1 MSHCVTFTRLKA
13 TLSKILYQMATDLS
27 TAIPLA
33 IPLHRFVDELTAGL
47 LPRAVSRKSIII
59 NQIDRDLEVGLDE
72 NLLAFV
78 LWNLL
83 DRAVDST
90 ENECI
95 HIESVCLGEST
106 MIRVR
111 NAGVYFYRSCANCFR
126 QMQDAAEKLG
136 GSISIDSWDMGTTV
150 ALTLHKD
157 LTAA

>member
-1 MSHCVTFTRLKA
+1 
-13 TLSKILYQMATDLS
+13 MASDVYT
-27 TAIPLA
+27 T

-47 LPRAVSRKSIII
+47 IPRAVSRKSIII
-59 NQIDRDLEVGLDE
+59 NQIDRDLEVGSDE

-83 DRAVDST
+83 DKVVDST
-90 ENECI
+90 QNECI
-95 HIESVCLGEST
+95 HIESVKMGEST

-126 QMQDAAEKLG
+126 QVQDAAEKLG
-136 GSISIDSWDMGTTV
+136 GSISIDSWEMSTTV

-157 LTAA
+157 LRTAGKAA

>member
-1 MSHCVTFTRLKA
+1 
-13 TLSKILYQMATDLS
+13 MASDVYT
-27 TAIPLA
+27 T

-59 NQIDRDLEVGLDE
+59 NQIDRELEVGSDE

-83 DRAVDST
+83 DKVVDST
-90 ENECI
+90 QNECI
-95 HIESVCLGEST
+95 HIESVKMGEST

-126 QMQDAAEKLG
+126 QVQDAAEKLG
-136 GSISIDSWDMGTTV
+136 GSISIDSWEMSTTV

-157 LTAA
+157 LRAAGKAA

>member
-1 MSHCVTFTRLKA
+1 
-13 TLSKILYQMATDLS
+13 MATELV
-27 TAIPLA
+27 TT

-59 NQIDRDLEVGLDE
+59 NQIDRDLQVGSDE

-83 DRAVDST
+83 DKAVDST
-90 ENECI
+90 QNECI
-95 HIESVCLGEST
+95 HVESVCLGDST

>member
-1 MSHCVTFTRLKA
+1 MASDYYT
-13 TLSKILYQMATDLS
+13 KIS
-27 TAIPLA
+27 
-33 IPLHRFVDELTAGL
+33 LHRFVDELTAGL

-59 NQIDRDLEVGLDE
+59 NQIDRDLEVGSDE

-83 DRAVDST
+83 DKAVDST
-90 ENECI
+90 QSECI
-95 HIESVCLGEST
+95 HIESVQQGDST

-126 QMQDAAEKLG
+126 QVQDAAEKLG
-136 GSISIDSWDMGTTV
+136 GSISIDSWDMETTV

-157 LTAA
+157 LKAA